1 MTKEEVLQKC
11 TVEGMLVKLP
21 AEQLDR
27 KLYVEVASALNKI
40 GGKWKGGKVMGF
52 EFSSDPSTLL
62 EEIAGGVKR
71 NIKKEFQFY
80 GTSDELSDELVVLAN
95 ITEKD
100 IILEPSAGQGAII
113 KAIQRVIPKK
123 LVHWCELMSENQTH
137 LRKISNAE
145 LVCEDIFE
153 HKIKNFYDKIVANP
167 PFSKNQDIDHV
178 MKMYDLLKKG
188 GRLVSI
194 MSSHWKT
201 SKNKKETEFREFIK
215 KTKATVKDV
224 EAGAFKQSG
233 TNVATVIVVID
244 KK

>member
-1 MTKEEVLQKC
+1 
-11 TVEGMLVKLP
+11 
-21 AEQLDR
+21 
-27 KLYVEVASALNKI
+27 
-40 GGKWKGGKVMGF
+40 
-52 EFSSDPSTLL
+52 
-62 EEIAGGVKR
+62 
-71 NIKKEFQFY
+71 
-80 GTSDELSDELVVLAN
+80 
-95 ITEKD
+95 
-100 IILEPSAGQGAII
+100 
-113 KAIQRVIPKK
+113 
-123 LVHWCELMSENQTH
+123 
-137 LRKISNAE
+137 
-145 LVCEDIFE
+145 
-153 HKIKNFYDKIVANP
+153 VANP